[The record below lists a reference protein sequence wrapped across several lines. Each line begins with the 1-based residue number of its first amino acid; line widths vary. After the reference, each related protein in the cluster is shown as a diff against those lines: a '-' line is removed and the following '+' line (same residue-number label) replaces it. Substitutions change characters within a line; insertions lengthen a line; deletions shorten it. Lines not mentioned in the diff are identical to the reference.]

1 MSAAYLSLLSLSL
14 LTDLCPLPL
23 PHPPPNNDNR
33 IGWSSLTRRRIEGG
47 GVVVGH
53 VARRSFAANS
63 QLVLEPVNVVI
74 VTVGIGADK
83 TAGVRQDGI
92 ALVVLYQA
100 SVSGAQYSPQS
111 VEVAGP
117 APKHGAEPPVA

>member
-1 MSAAYLSLLSLSL
+1 MSDLSLSSL
-14 LTDLCPLPL
+14 SSL
-23 PHPPPNNDNR
+23 NSDNW
-33 IGWSSLTRRRIEGG
+33 IGSFFLSLVFIGALTRRRIEGG

-83 TAGVRQDGI
+83 AAGVRQDGI
-92 ALVVLYQA
+92 ALVVLHQA
-100 SVSGAQYSPQS
+100 TVSGAQDSPES

-117 APKHGAEPPVA
+117 APKHRAEAPVARKKEI